1 MIYGYMRTSKNTQ
14 ELSLQEDALKKYGVD
29 EIFSEQVSG
38 VKERKELQSL
48 LEKLREGDT
57 LVVWKID
64 RLGRTTKELVNL
76 IDTLDKSNIHFVSIT
91 ENIDTKTPMGKFL
104 VTVLCAMAAMERDV
118 LIMRT
123 RAGLEAARKRGKVG
137 GRPKTPEDKIK
148 QALTLYNSNQY
159 SIKEICDTV
168 KISKSTLYRA
178 LEKQQNR

>member
-1 MIYGYMRTSKNTQ
+1 MVFGYMRTSKNTQ
-14 ELSLQEDALKKYGVD
+14 ELALQEDALNNYGVD
-29 EIFSEQVSG
+29 KIYSEQISG

-76 IDTLDKSNIHFVSIT
+76 IDTLDKNNIHFVSIT

-123 RAGLEAARKRGKVG
+123 RAGLEAARKRGKIG
-137 GRPKTPEDKIK
+137 GRPKVAEDKVK
-148 QALTLYNSNQY
+148 QAITLYKSNQY
-159 SIKEICDTV
+159 SVKEICDIV
-168 KISKSTLYRA
+168 KVSRSTLYRYVKNN
-178 LEKQQNR
+178 LRG